1 MSHEQR
7 IEQVR
12 GKLADAE
19 VDALL
24 VTNATNVGYLTGFTG
39 TNGQV
44 LVLQSDAVF
53 FSDPRYAARAAD
65 LVRAAEVDIYPTR
78 LTEVLPGH
86 LKRARV
92 SRLGFEAAT
101 MTVAE
106 RDDLADRLV
115 GVDLAAT
122 KGVVE
127 DLRRHKDEEEVAL
140 LREAVR
146 IADETFEW
154 VLERLEPGRSEREIA
169 LALEIRM
176 RERGADEASFRPI
189 VGSGPLSSHIHHT
202 PSDRLLERGDLVLLD
217 FGARWRGYCSDLTRT
232 VVLGPARD
240 EHLETYDLV
249 LEAQRRGIE
258 AVAVG
263 AAGVRV
269 DAAARDVI
277 AAAGHEAAFGHG
289 LGHGVGLD
297 IHEAPRLAKTSE
309 DELRAGDVVTVEP
322 GVYRVG
328 QGGIRIEDCVLVTP
342 DGGEVLG
349 KAPKSELVEL

>member
-7 IEQVR
+7 IDQVR
-12 GKLADAE
+12 TKLTDAQ

-44 LVLQSDAVF
+44 LVLQSDTVF

-86 LKRARV
+86 LERAGV

-115 GVDLAAT
+115 GVDLAST
-122 KGVVE
+122 KGLVE
-127 DLRRHKDEEEVAL
+127 DLRRHKDDEEVAL
-140 LREAVR
+140 VREAVR

-176 RERGADEASFRPI
+176 RERGADEASFPPI

-232 VVLGPARD
+232 VVLAPARD
-240 EHLETYDLV
+240 EHLETYELV
-249 LEAQRRGIE
+249 LEAQGRGIE

-263 AAGVRV
+263 AAGERV

-349 KAPKSELVEL
+349 KAPKSELIEL